1 MTFFRTIYWFI
12 FFFGALLY
20 LLPQMKKAQ
29 RFQANG
35 EDAAARAVVEKC
47 VPWWANRLLHIAGVT
62 VSVTGRENIPA
73 DTAVVFT
80 PNHQGDYDVPL
91 MLTQLDAPH
100 ALIAKIE
107 TEKIPLVCTW
117 MKLLG
122 CVFLDRENPRQA
134 VTALAEAGK
143 AVAGGKSMIVFP
155 EGTRSKG
162 GPMGEFKSGGFKM
175 ACKAKAPIV
184 PVVIDG
190 SYKIMEANGNWMRPA
205 HVNITILPPIATAAL
220 TREEQKALPQKV
232 AQMIA
237 EYL

>member
-1 MTFFRTIYWFI
+1 MTFFRTIYWFM

-20 LLPQMKKAQ
+20 LFPQMKKAQ
-29 RFQANG
+29 RLQKNG
-35 EDAAARAVVEKC
+35 DDAAARAIVEKC
-47 VPWWANRLLHIAGVT
+47 VLWWANRLMHIAGVT
-62 VSVTGRENIPA
+62 VTVTGRENIPA

-80 PNHQGDYDVPL
+80 PNHQGNYDVPL

-107 TEKIPLVCTW
+107 TEKIPFVRTW

-122 CVFLDRENPRQA
+122 CVFLDRKNPRQA
-134 VTALAEAGK
+134 VTALADAGK
-143 AVAGGKSMIVFP
+143 IVQAGQSMIVFP
-155 EGTRSKG
+155 EGTRGKG

-205 HVNITILPPIATAAL
+205 HVNIMILPPVATANL
-220 TREEQKALPQKV
+220 TREEQKILPQQI
-232 AQMIA
+232 AQQIA
-237 EYL
+237 AYL

>member
-1 MTFFRTIYWFI
+1 
-12 FFFGALLY
+12 
-20 LLPQMKKAQ
+20 
-29 RFQANG
+29 
-35 EDAAARAVVEKC
+35 
-47 VPWWANRLLHIAGVT
+47 
-62 VSVTGRENIPA
+62 
-73 DTAVVFT
+73 
-80 PNHQGDYDVPL
+80 
-91 MLTQLDAPH
+91 
-100 ALIAKIE
+100 
-107 TEKIPLVCTW
+107 
-117 MKLLG
+117 
-122 CVFLDRENPRQA
+122 
-134 VTALAEAGK
+134 
-143 AVAGGKSMIVFP
+143 AGGKSMIVFP